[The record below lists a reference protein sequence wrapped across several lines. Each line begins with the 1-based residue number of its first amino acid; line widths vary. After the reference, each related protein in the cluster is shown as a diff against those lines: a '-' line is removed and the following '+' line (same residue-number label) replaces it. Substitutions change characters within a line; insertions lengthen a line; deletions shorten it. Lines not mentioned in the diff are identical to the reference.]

1 VNVLSGATVAVP
13 LDHPPEVVSIG
24 VGRHGTTRRVDVF
37 RLPDLWS
44 LHLYNYSADLV
55 VDRITYAIRP
65 GTVSLVPAGA
75 QSQYRYRGASEHLYA
90 HVRLTES
97 GNRRVVPLLQPAG
110 IEVPALAE
118 QLRQALAASTRSP
131 ARANA
136 EVWAALWRVAELA
149 EVPERAPGHA
159 MVARAVAHIES
170 RLPEHLTVAEV
181 ARTVGISHNH
191 LTRLF
196 RAEVGTTVVAYLRRR
211 RLERARHLLRESTL
225 AIPAIAAAVGI
236 PDLQAFNKA
245 CRREFGLS
253 PRAVRVE
260 GAGTRDH
267 SS

>member
-1 VNVLSGATVAVP
+1 MNVLSGATVAVP

-110 IEVPALAE
+110 IEAPALAE
-118 QLRQALAASTRSP
+118 QLRQALAASTLPHAPTPRYGPRCGGSP
-131 ARANA
+131 NWRKCRNGPPGTR
-136 EVWAALWRVAELA
+136 WSRGLWRT
-149 EVPERAPGHA
+149 
-159 MVARAVAHIES
+159 S
-170 RLPEHLTVAEV
+170 
-181 ARTVGISHNH
+181 S
-191 LTRLF
+191 
-196 RAEVGTTVVAYLRRR
+196 
-211 RLERARHLLRESTL
+211 
-225 AIPAIAAAVGI
+225 
-236 PDLQAFNKA
+236 PD
-245 CRREFGLS
+245 S
-253 PRAVRVE
+253 P
-260 GAGTRDH
+260 
-267 SS
+267 SI